1 MPIHDVR
8 CPACGWG
15 KADVFVRIEDMPS
28 CDDCGVPTKVDWSH
42 GIAPSVR
49 GHGYGSFTAI
59 DMGVLGKAETKEDY
73 DRAVATIQQRFPGQ
87 RVELTS
93 ETKAQKQARLDG
105 VRQRAFESRKKAGM
119 DDRMRAEMKE
129 EKTRKKAEAL
139 ASPPPPPKQAP
150 AGAA

>member
-1 MPIHDVR
+1 MPIHDIR
-8 CPACGWG
+8 CPSCGWG
-15 KADVFVRIEDMPS
+15 KADTFVRVEEMPS
-28 CDDCGVPTKVDWSH
+28 CDECGVPTKVDWGH

-49 GHGYGSFTAI
+49 GHGYGSFTAV

-105 VRQRAFESRKKAGM
+105 VRQRAYESRKKAGV
-119 DDRMRAEMKE
+119 DDRIRAEMKE
-129 EKTRKKAEAL
+129 EKTRKKAEA
-139 ASPPPPPKQAP
+139 PPAPPAAKPAA

>member
-1 MPIHDVR
+1 VR
-8 CPACGWG
+8 
-15 KADVFVRIEDMPS
+15 VEEMPS
-28 CDDCGVPTKVDWSH
+28 CDECGVPTKVDWGH

-49 GHGYGSFTAI
+49 GHGYGSFTAV

-105 VRQRAFESRKKAGM
+105 VRQRAYESRKKAGV
-119 DDRMRAEMKE
+119 DDRIRAEMKE
-129 EKTRKKAEAL
+129 EKTRKKAEA
-139 ASPPPPPKQAP
+139 PPAPPAAKPAA